1 MSTKIRPETSKK
13 TEYWIPKHRYY
24 ELKHFV
30 MQYDDWKEALKESES
45 SLISPAPTNSDK
57 VQNGAVSDRT
67 AFKAF
72 KSIIFSNNIQ
82 VVDKTAK
89 ETGKLGF
96 MILRN
101 VIDERSW
108 NERTDGEIA
117 SRDEY
122 YKAYRKFFW
131 LLDKH
136 RDWQKVES

>member
-30 MQYDDWKEALKESES
+30 MQYDDWKDALKESES
-45 SLISPAPTNSDK
+45 SLVSPAPTNSDK

-72 KSIIFSNNIQ
+72 KSIIFSNNIK
-82 VVDKTAK
+82 VADETAK

>member
-45 SLISPAPTNSDK
+45 SLVSPAPTDSDK
-57 VQNGAVSDRT
+57 VQNGAVSDPT
-67 AFKAF
+67 GDKAAL
-72 KSIIFSNNIQ
+72 SIIFRRNIEM
-82 VVDKTAK
+82 VDLAAMNVS
-89 ETGKLGF
+89 GGPLGF
-96 MILRN
+96 RIVRN
-101 VIDERSW
+101 IIEEKSF
-108 NERTDGEIA
+108 NECTDGRLV

-131 LLDKH
+131 LLDKY
-136 RDWQKVES
+136 RDKEV